1 MSKKTTPAWK
11 EYADKS
17 NTGSPSA
24 ETPKNVMTAFT
35 EGLTNTLEEQLRKPE
50 KPAEEE
56 TEEEEPQE
64 ELFQKKTFKEIADK
78 DILGKPVV
86 TVKKIFDKTPVNIDE
101 LDRETYTC
109 IVDKE
114 GDELYAAIDSDY
126 LDPATVNEH
135 DIAVYDGGFIVKI
148 LEAGKPL
155 KELPKFSFERT
166 KETDRDPRIQV
177 IGGLE
182 KEIELVKEVLK
193 VFNPIERKKMM
204 AKGIDPYKGIL
215 LHGKSGVG
223 KSMIAQASAR
233 YASQMLTPAA
243 GKEKAV
249 SFFYVNTP
257 EIFDMY
263 LGRAAK
269 EILRIFST
277 AKKEGN
283 AILYF
288 DEMTRLGARRNYREG
303 GAERETAA
311 ATEEWLAQ
319 MTQLGESGKNGED
332 GYVLVMGSTNLPEV
346 FDPAVVRRFD
356 VKIHIPVPGFDKKIE
371 IFKTKLY
378 NVGVTHELDIKELVS
393 KLEEKN
399 ADATGSDIETI
410 VKTARHISYK
420 QNPDKPLTKED
431 FYEALDRFVKGKIEL
446 I

>member
-1 MSKKTTPAWK
+1 MSKKTPAWK
-11 EYADKS
+11 EYASK
-17 NTGSPSA
+17 TGSSSEVP
-24 ETPKNVMTAFT
+24 PKNIVTAFT
-35 EGLTNTLEEQLRKPE
+35 EGLSNDLEKQLATPE
-50 KPAEEE
+50 KPVEEDSDEEEAEEE
-56 TEEEEPQE
+56 SN
-64 ELFQKKTFKEIADK
+64 ELFEKKTLATIKDT

-86 TVKKIFDKTPVNIDE
+86 TIKKIFDKKPVHLDE
-101 LDRETYTC
+101 LERETYTC

-126 LDPATVNEH
+126 LDPNAVNEH

-148 LEAGKPL
+148 LQAGKPL
-155 KELPKFSFERT
+155 KELPKFSFERN
-166 KETDRDPRIQV
+166 KETKNDHRIQV

-182 KEIELVKEVLK
+182 KEIELVKDALK

-204 AKGIDPYKGIL
+204 AKGIDPYKAIL

-233 YASQMLTPAA
+233 YASQMLTEAA
-243 GKEKAV
+243 KKETVV

-263 LGRAAK
+263 LGRAAR

-288 DEMTRLGARRNYREG
+288 DEMTRLAARRNYREG

-319 MTQLGESGKNGED
+319 MTQLSESGKNGED
-332 GYVLVMGSTNLPEV
+332 GYVLVMGSTNLAEV
-346 FDPAVVRRFD
+346 FDPAVIRRFD
-356 VKIHIPVPGFDKKIE
+356 VKIYVPVPGFDKKIE

-378 NVGVTHELDIKELVS
+378 NVGVSHDLDIREIVS

-420 QNPDKPLTKED
+420 QNPDKPLTKDD
-431 FYEALDRFVKGKIEL
+431 FYEALDRFIKGKIEL